1 MADRAVNP
9 PKIRAVQGLKLR
21 LPFNHWADP
30 PVFAGQVRDTLD
42 SLLVRV
48 ELNNGLVGWG
58 EAYGGELDAVAA
70 MLHNRVGPL
79 AVGRDPTDA
88 SLTPQLERTLHNLGR
103 SGVVLHALSG
113 LDIALWDL
121 RGKLEGVPVSTLLGG
136 RRHDR
141 VPAYASLLQY
151 YGDLGHVRRNVE
163 RALAAGF
170 GEIKLHER
178 TAAAAVVPR
187 AAMGN
192 SVPLMVETNC
202 AWLPSEAE
210 EATRAFA
217 PARPLWIEEPI
228 WPPEAGAAL
237 AALRASTGQAFAV
250 GEKPS
255 SLHVLLTLIDT
266 RVVDWVQP
274 AAIKA
279 GGLTA
284 LLAVARHCEATPVR
298 CSPQTAFFG
307 PGFLATLQW
316 QSAQARL
323 QAIERLYCEL
333 GATPYAQSAPL
344 VDGHFIVP
352 DGPGLGA
359 DPEPSLIDGPFVSR
373 VA

>member
-1 MADRAVNP
+1 MNP

-30 PVFAGQVRDTLD
+30 PVFAGQVRNTLD

-70 MLHNRVGPL
+70 MLHNRVAPL

-178 TAAAAVVPR
+178 TAAAAVVAR

-192 SVPLMVETNC
+192 SVPLMVDTNC
-202 AWLPSEAE
+202 AWLPCEAE
-210 EATRAFA
+210 EAIRAFA
-217 PARPLWIEEPI
+217 PVRPLWIEEPI
-228 WPPEAGAAL
+228 WPP
-237 AALRASTGQAFAV
+237 
-250 GEKPS
+250 
-255 SLHVLLTLIDT
+255 
-266 RVVDWVQP
+266 
-274 AAIKA
+274 
-279 GGLTA
+279 
-284 LLAVARHCEATPVR
+284 
-298 CSPQTAFFG
+298 
-307 PGFLATLQW
+307 
-316 QSAQARL
+316 
-323 QAIERLYCEL
+323 
-333 GATPYAQSAPL
+333 
-344 VDGHFIVP
+344 
-352 DGPGLGA
+352 
-359 DPEPSLIDGPFVSR
+359 
-373 VA
+373 